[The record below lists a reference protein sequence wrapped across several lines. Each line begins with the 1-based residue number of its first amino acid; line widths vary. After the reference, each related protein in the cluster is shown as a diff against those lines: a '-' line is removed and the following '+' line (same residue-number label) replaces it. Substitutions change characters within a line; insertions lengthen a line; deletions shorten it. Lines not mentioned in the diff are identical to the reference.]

1 MKKYIAKKDEVDI
14 SQEINNILGYGK
26 EIEVLF
32 GISDDGSKDIRKIHI
47 TPAPLSKLPEL
58 YKLIDKVT
66 SIEDFT
72 SDEYIKNAC
81 SLIRIAT
88 ERMHP
93 ELTVEV
99 IGEKFGLAAMMKVI
113 RVVADV
119 NDFLSEARETE
130 KMVKEV
136 NKLNI

>member
-1 MKKYIAKKDEVDI
+1 MNNGKNDI
-14 SQEINNILGYGK
+14 TKEINNILGYGK

-32 GISDDGSKDIRKIHI
+32 GLNEDGSKDIKKIHI
-47 TPAPLSKLPEL
+47 TPAPLSKLPKL
-58 YKLIDKVT
+58 YELIDKVT

-72 SDEYIKNAC
+72 SEEYIANAC
-81 SLIRIAT
+81 LLIKMAT

-99 IGEKFGLAAMMKVI
+99 IGEKFGLASMMKVI

-136 NKLNI
+136 NKLNH